1 MDNLVSAVPDAP
13 AEPAAPRQ
21 RPFRLTRYFSSA
33 SLVGIVVVMACL
45 VWTYRELTLQHLI
58 EHESR
63 SNADLTRGFSND
75 VWEGFRPFV
84 LASRGHSRAQ
94 LLADPAQKRMR
105 DEVQRQ
111 MKGLNIA
118 KIKIYNTDGLTV
130 FSTDERQI
138 GEDKS
143 SNEGFRGALAGAVV
157 SAITYRDKFDA
168 FEGVL
173 NKANLIYSYIPVR
186 AAPQLEPEG
195 VFEVYSDV
203 TALLE
208 RQRQAQWQVAGVV
221 LGLLAALYLFLYMV
235 VRKAD
240 AVIVGQ
246 EKERAKREAEIRH
259 QAHHDTLT
267 GLANRTY
274 FTERL
279 EESLSHAKR
288 YGHTGALMFIDLD
301 RFKIVNDSLG
311 HNAGDMLLRVV
322 AERIRGCLRNTDL
335 LFRIGGDEFT
345 VILPELAAPQDAAH
359 LARRIIAA
367 VSAPAALYEHEV
379 KVGATIGIAV
389 YPGDGDDA
397 DLLVKNADAAMYNA
411 KQAGRGT
418 HAFYRAAMNEHALAR
433 LGLEADLH
441 KAFRDGEFALY
452 YQPRLDAATRK
463 VVAVEAL
470 LRWNSPTRGLVG
482 PNDFISV
489 LEEAGMMQIVGEWV
503 LRTACTQQ
511 HRWVTEG
518 LAPLRISVNVSARQF
533 QNPNF
538 ALTVGR
544 VLKDTGASPGCIELE
559 LTESLLVTQPQQALA
574 SLKALKALGVRTS
587 IDDFGIGYSSL
598 SYLRHFAVDCL
609 KIDRSFVREVSTNP
623 RDRAVATAIIR
634 LAEALGISV
643 VAEGVE
649 TTAQAAFFTDVKCD
663 ELQGFL
669 FCKPQ
674 PAEQMKAFLSAAS
687 AQHAIER
694 EAPAQVKAGTP
705 TPLPIHVQ

>member
-1 MDNLVSAVPDAP
+1 MEIDLHRAP
-13 AEPAAPRQ
+13 GAPGAPTEPSLARI

-33 SLVGIVVVMACL
+33 SLIGIAVVLACL

-63 SNADLTRGFSND
+63 SNADLTRGFSNNI
-75 VWEGFRPFV
+75 WASFRPFV
-84 LASRGHSRAQ
+84 LDSHGHSREQ
-94 LLADPAQKRMR
+94 LLAHPTQKRMR
-105 DEVQRQ
+105 DEIQRQ
-111 MKGLNIA
+111 MTGLNIV

-143 SNEGFRGALAGAVV
+143 SNDGFRGALAGKVT

-186 AAPQLEPEG
+186 AAPQLAPEG

-203 TALLE
+203 TSLLD

-221 LGLLAALYLFLYMV
+221 LGLLAALYFFLHMV

-246 EKERAKREAEIRH
+246 EKERSKREAEIRH
-259 QAHHDTLT
+259 QAHHDALT

-274 FTERL
+274 FGERL
-279 EESLSHAKR
+279 GESLSHAKR
-288 YGHTGALMFIDLD
+288 YGHSGALMFIDLD

-311 HNAGDMLLRVV
+311 HNAGDMLLKIV
-322 AERIRGCLRNTDL
+322 AERIRSCLRNTDL
-335 LFRIGGDEFT
+335 LFRMGGDEFT
-345 VILPELAAPQDAAH
+345 VILPELTTPQDAAH

-379 KVGATIGIAV
+379 IVGATIGIAV

-411 KQAGRGT
+411 KNACRGT
-418 HAFYRAAMNEHALAR
+418 HAFYRATMNEHALQR
-433 LGLEADLH
+433 LSLEADLH

-452 YQPRLDAATRK
+452 YQPRLDAGTRK
-463 VVAVEAL
+463 VVAAEAL
-470 LRWNSPTRGLVG
+470 LRWNSPTRGLVL
-482 PNDFISV
+482 PTEFIGV
-489 LEEAGMMQIVGEWV
+489 LEDTGMMQLVGEWV

-511 HRWVTEG
+511 RRWASEG
-518 LAPLRISVNVSARQF
+518 LATLRISVNVSARQF

-538 ALTVGR
+538 ATTVAR

-559 LTESLLVTQPQQALA
+559 LTESLLVTHPQQALA
-574 SLKALKALGVRTS
+574 SLQALKALGVRTS
-587 IDDFGIGYSSL
+587 IDDFGIGYSAL
-598 SYLRHFAVDCL
+598 SYLRHFSIDCL
-609 KIDRSFVREVSTNP
+609 KIDRSLVSEISTNP
-623 RDRAVATAIIR
+623 RDRAVATAIVR

-649 TTAQAAFFTDVKCD
+649 TAAQAAFFTEVKCD

-674 PAEQMKAFLSAAS
+674 PAEQMKAYLEGMPAERVSEPETAAG
-687 AQHAIER
+687 Q
-694 EAPAQVKAGTP
+694 PG
-705 TPLPIHVQ
+705 